1 MSNSPA
7 KSKIPIVY
15 TLEGCPACEAL
26 KEDWDKRG
34 VEYDERRVD
43 EDQALLDEA
52 LEYGSTVPIIRWS
65 DGRIE
70 EGKYKGVHG

>member
-1 MSNSPA
+1 MLKSPA
-7 KSKIPIVY
+7 KLQIPIVY
-15 TLEGCPACEAL
+15 TLEGCPACETL

-34 VEYDERRVD
+34 VKYDERRVD
-43 EDQALLDEA
+43 ESQDTLDEA
-52 LEYGSTVPIIRWS
+52 LQYGSTVPIIRWP

>member
-1 MSNSPA
+1 MP
-7 KSKIPIVY
+7 KSTANLKIPIVY

-34 VEYDERRVD
+34 VKYDERRVD
-43 EDQALLDEA
+43 ESQELLDEA
-52 LEYGSTVPIIRWS
+52 LEYGSAVPIIRWP

-70 EGKYKGVHG
+70 EGKYKNVHG